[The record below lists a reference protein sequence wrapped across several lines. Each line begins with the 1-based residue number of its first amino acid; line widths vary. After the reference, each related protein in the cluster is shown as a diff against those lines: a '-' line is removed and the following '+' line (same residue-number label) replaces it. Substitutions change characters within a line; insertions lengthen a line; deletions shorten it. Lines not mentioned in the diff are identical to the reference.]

1 MSTKPLTFKAWM
13 KANLS
18 DYLEDIANYGASA
31 GFPYITYYRDTS
43 EIYETFS
50 TEIWEQLDQDVEE
63 LGYKNVFDMMQ
74 HWGSANSCHS
84 DASFKCLLVWYM
96 AERVAYEL
104 VENEE

>member
-1 MSTKPLTFKAWM
+1 MTTTQPTFKAWM

-18 DYLEDIANYGASA
+18 DYLEDIANYGADA
-31 GFPYITYYRDTS
+31 GFPHMTYYADTS
-43 EIYETFS
+43 EIYDAFS
-50 TEIWEQLDQDVEE
+50 NEIWEQLNNDVEE

-74 HWGSANSCHS
+74 HWNRVDMSHS
-84 DASFKCLLVWYM
+84 DASLKCLLVWYM